1 MTFALRETIVVLAE
15 IVVGGMNR
23 LLSATL
29 GGFAIGYASGLLG
42 GALPT
47 AQSQY
52 LPSFLFGLV
61 ILTLLSRPGGLFT
74 RGRGPVERGSEA
86 AADVPAGA
94 RARGARRRDGG
105 RRDVLRALDG
115 DLLHQR
121 AGLLQVSVVVAIYV
135 FVGNSGVLSF
145 GHISFVAVGAW
156 TAGVLS
162 VPVEE
167 KTGDDAQPLRVPLG
181 HVRRQRPVAPA
192 RRARRRASSL
202 LLAGLP
208 LMRLSGL
215 AAGIA
220 TFAVLEITSNI
231 LRYYE
236 RIGPGLNVFSSV
248 PETTD
253 MQQAAIGAVVAIGVA
268 FAYQVSRYG
277 RQLRAARDDAP
288 AARAVGISVY
298 RQRLIAFGLS
308 GALAGFAGGLYV
320 HYLPI
325 NVDAVYLDLTFITLA
340 MLVIGGMTSLWG
352 AVVGALAVSGLD
364 SLLAEA
370 ENGAVGIDLPSG
382 SRIVVVG
389 ALMALVLILRPEGI
403 TGGREV
409 RFRRL
414 TRPRTAKEGAA

>member
-1 MTFALRETIVVLAE
+1 VRQLRTFAPVLAPLALVAVTAIVGSFFERSTEIYFINALVAVSIVV
-15 IVVGGMNR
+15 
-23 LLSATL
+23 
-29 GGFAIGYASGLLG
+29 
-42 GALPT
+42 AL
-47 AQSQY
+47 
-52 LPSFLFGLV
+52 
-61 ILTLLSRPGGLFT
+61 
-74 RGRGPVERGSEA
+74 
-86 AADVPAGA
+86 
-94 RARGARRRDGG
+94 
-105 RRDVLRALDG
+105 
-115 DLLHQR
+115 
-121 AGLLQVSVVVAIYV
+121 YV

-145 GHISFVAVGAW
+145 GHIAFVAVGSW

-167 KTGDDAQPLRVPLG
+167 K
-181 HVRRQRPVAPA
+181 PA
-192 RRARRRASSL
+192 TMPNLFGFLSDTTVGNIPSL
-202 LLAGLP
+202 LLAALVGGLFALLAGLP

-220 TFAVLEITSNI
+220 TFAVLEITNNI

-236 RIGPGLNVFSSV
+236 RVGPGLNVFSSV

-253 MQQAAIGAVVAIGVA
+253 MQQAAIGAIVAIVVA
-268 FAYQVSRYG
+268 FLYQVSRFG

-298 RQRLIAFGLS
+298 LQRLIAFALS

-325 NVDAVYLDLTFITLA
+325 NADAVYLDLTFITLA

-370 ENGAVGIDLPSG
+370 ENGLGGVDLPSG

-389 ALMALVLILRPEGI
+389 ALMAIVLILRPSGI
-403 TGGREV
+403 TGGKEIRL
-409 RFRRL
+409 RRVA
-414 TRPRTAKEGAA
+414 RVAPAKEGAT